1 MSKVITQAKAVE
13 LLNTEAVHAP
23 YRRLSMSGC
32 SAFNAWLD
40 ATSNKEIGRDG
51 RQSWHQ
57 DAEQSANNT
66 AIGDDIT
73 LEMRGRYTKSGNPEV
88 LRFAPEHFEWH
99 VFNDDV
105 PGYAEALSK
114 SQARLSA

>member
-13 LLNTEAVHAP
+13 MMNTEAVHAP
-23 YRRLSMSGC
+23 YRRLSISGC
-32 SAFNAWLD
+32 SALNTWLD
-40 ATSNKEIGRDG
+40 ATSNKKISRDG

-73 LEMRGRYTKSGNPEV
+73 LEMCGRYTKSGNPEV
-88 LRFAPEHFEWH
+88 LGFALDHFEWH
-99 VFNDDV
+99 VFDDAV
-105 PGYAEALSK
+105 SSYAESLK
-114 SQARLSA
+114 DLDARMSA